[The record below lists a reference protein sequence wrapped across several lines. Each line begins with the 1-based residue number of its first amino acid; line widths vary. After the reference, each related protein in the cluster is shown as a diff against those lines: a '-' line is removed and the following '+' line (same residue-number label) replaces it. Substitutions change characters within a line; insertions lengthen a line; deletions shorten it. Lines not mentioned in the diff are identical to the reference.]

1 MEKTI
6 KHFYGGFEV
15 KNEEVKHIASF
26 DNCVVLDSD
35 EDEELEYVIKRI
47 PGVMV
52 LVHKNRGLLYLDH
65 SDNNSYWHKKCINK
79 AIKEYQ

>member
-1 MEKTI
+1 VKRE
-6 KHFYGGFEV
+6 EV

-26 DNCVVLDSD
+26 DD
-35 EDEELEYVIKRI
+35 DEEAEEEVEAVYKRI